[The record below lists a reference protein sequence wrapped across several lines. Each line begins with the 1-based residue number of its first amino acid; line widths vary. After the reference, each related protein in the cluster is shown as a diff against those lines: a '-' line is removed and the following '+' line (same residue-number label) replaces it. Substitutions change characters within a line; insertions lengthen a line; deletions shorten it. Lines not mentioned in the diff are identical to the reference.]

1 MTEETW
7 IAVDRFFCDHLVPS
21 DEVLDAV
28 LEESAAA
35 GLPDIQL
42 APNQAALLQM
52 LARLQG
58 ASRLLEIGT
67 LGGYSGIWLARALP
81 EGGRLVTV
89 EANPHHAEVARR
101 NFERADVLH
110 KVDLRLGPAADVLP
124 AIAREGGDPFDLVFI
139 DADKRSI
146 PLYFDWALRL
156 TRPGSLIIVDN
167 VVRRGEV
174 AVASSANEDVQGV
187 RRFIQSLKGDDRVQA
202 TALQTVGTKGYD
214 GFAIVQVL

>member
-21 DEVLDAV
+21 DGVLDAV

-58 ASRLLEIGT
+58 AGRVLEIGT

-81 EGGRLVTV
+81 EDGRLVTV

-110 KVDLRLGPAADVLP
+110 KVDLREGPAADVLP
-124 AIAREGGDPFDLVFI
+124 IIAREGGGPFDLVFI
-139 DADKRSI
+139 DADKRNI

-174 AVASSANEDVQGV
+174 AVARSPNEDVQGV
-187 RRFIQSLKGDDRVQA
+187 RRFIESLKGDRRVQA
-202 TALQTVGTKGYD
+202 TAIQTVGTKGYD
-214 GFAIVQVL
+214 GFAIVRVL

>member
-1 MTEETW
+1 VTEETW

>member
-21 DEVLDAV
+21 DGVLDAA

-110 KVDLRLGPAADVLP
+110 KVDVRLGPAADVLP
-124 AIAREGGDPFDLVFI
+124 IIAREGGDPFDLVFI
-139 DADKRSI
+139 DADKRNI

-156 TRPGSLIIVDN
+156 TRPGSLIVVDN

-174 AVASSANEDVQGV
+174 AVAWSPDEDVQGV
-187 RRFIQSLKGDDRVQA
+187 RSFIQSLKGDQRVQA
-202 TALQTVGTKGYD
+202 TAIQTVGTKGYD
-214 GFAIVQVL
+214 GFAIVRVL